1 MGGNRA
7 RHAKIDLM
15 HTRLAGALAIA
26 LFLPVTLWS
35 QTVRFHTNLGDIDV
49 VLLPDSAPL
58 TVANFLNYANRG
70 DFNNSIIHR
79 SVPGFIFQGGGYQWK
94 DGSPVAIPSDPPVQN
109 EYNVSNTRG
118 TLAMAK
124 LGTDANS
131 ATNQWFFNLA
141 NNAANLDN
149 QNGGFTVFGRIANS
163 AGTTIMD
170 RIASVPVPNPPIFNS
185 PFDQMPLINYKGG
198 ALTDQ
203 NVVLVLSVTVLGP
216 APSISA
222 GGVITASGYGAF
234 PVAAPGSFIEIYGS
248 NLAGGSGRGWA
259 PGDFK
264 NGVAPQLLDGV
275 TVTIGG
281 RQAYIIYVSPTLVS
295 AQVPAGVATSGS
307 VSVVVNYNGQASAPV
322 MLAMKPF
329 AGGLLATPNFKV
341 GDKQYVVAVHASNGA
356 YVSNGSIPDV
366 PAAPAVPGETL
377 LFYGIGF
384 GPVNPSS
391 VPIAGQ
397 IVQGRADIT
406 TSLQFNIGGSPAQ
419 VVFAGLAPSLVGLY
433 QFNVTLPQDV
443 ADGDQPLQ
451 VVLGGEPIAQ
461 TLYVPVQAQ

>member
-15 HTRLAGALAIA
+15 HTRLAGALALA

-163 AGTTIMD
+163 AGRTIMD
-170 RIASVPVPNPPIFNS
+170 RIAS
-185 PFDQMPLINYKGG
+185 
-198 ALTDQ
+198 
-203 NVVLVLSVTVLGP
+203 
-216 APSISA
+216 
-222 GGVITASGYGAF
+222 
-234 PVAAPGSFIEIYGS
+234 
-248 NLAGGSGRGWA
+248 
-259 PGDFK
+259 
-264 NGVAPQLLDGV
+264 
-275 TVTIGG
+275 
-281 RQAYIIYVSPTLVS
+281 
-295 AQVPAGVATSGS
+295 
-307 VSVVVNYNGQASAPV
+307 
-322 MLAMKPF
+322 
-329 AGGLLATPNFKV
+329 GLL
-341 GDKQYVVAVHASNGA
+341 
-356 YVSNGSIPDV
+356 
-366 PAAPAVPGETL
+366 
-377 LFYGIGF
+377 
-384 GPVNPSS
+384 
-391 VPIAGQ
+391 
-397 IVQGRADIT
+397 
-406 TSLQFNIGGSPAQ
+406 
-419 VVFAGLAPSLVGLY
+419 
-433 QFNVTLPQDV
+433 
-443 ADGDQPLQ
+443 
-451 VVLGGEPIAQ
+451 
-461 TLYVPVQAQ
+461 